1 MTRYLPDSGLQP
13 AGSEIAELIDVPP
26 MHESANSANAVERP
40 EGTTRMRLDTQ
51 TRLNIASWAEE
62 YIAGVVDN
70 HDGDRE
76 DVRSIIQE
84 LYVQRAIGHHDGSG
98 AWGDRGPDW

>member
-1 MTRYLPDSGLQP
+1 
-13 AGSEIAELIDVPP
+13 
-26 MHESANSANAVERP
+26 
-40 EGTTRMRLDTQ
+40 MRLDTQ

-98 AWGDRGPDW
+98 AWVDRGPDW